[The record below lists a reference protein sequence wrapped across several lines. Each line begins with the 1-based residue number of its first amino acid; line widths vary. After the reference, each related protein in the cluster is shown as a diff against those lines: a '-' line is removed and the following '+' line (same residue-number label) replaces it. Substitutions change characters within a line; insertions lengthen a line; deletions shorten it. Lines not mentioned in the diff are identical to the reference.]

1 MFIALIQKSDF
12 LVSTSHSIIN
22 NNKISTD
29 PEQAEST
36 IPQNAVNLNA
46 NKKASLKNHELKAN
60 RNMTLMVI
68 CTSALYSI
76 YFIFK
81 YKSKLNFIAIINNF
95 FYKVFGSL
103 PRNTYIIV
111 KYWLESSARFY
122 YFSLFTFLILMFSHS
137 INFVYLLFF

>member
-1 MFIALIQKSDF
+1 M
-12 LVSTSHSIIN
+12 STSHSIIN

-60 RNMTLMVI
+60 RKMTLMVI

-76 YFIFK
+76 YFI
-81 YKSKLNFIAIINNF
+81 
-95 FYKVFGSL
+95 V
-103 PRNTYIIV
+103 
-111 KYWLESSARFY
+111 
-122 YFSLFTFLILMFSHS
+122 
-137 INFVYLLFF
+137 